1 VFTSR
6 RRSRA
11 SGGRLATLAALVGA
25 LLLASGGDPAHAQPT
40 PSLLEQDGRAWRA
53 LSEGEKLAFLTG
65 FLIGEGLE
73 QTLAPTPGPEGPEP
87 DALDRLKREGRL
99 RFPFA
104 PTVYKA
110 RLEDFYFYQDR
121 LTVPLYRALF
131 LINEHLR
138 RGGR

>member
-1 VFTSR
+1 MFTSR

-11 SGGRLATLAALVGA
+11 PGGRLATRAVLVGA
-25 LLLASGGDPAHAQPT
+25 LLLASAGDPARAQPT

-65 FLIGEGLE
+65 FLIGDGLE
-73 QTLAPTPGPEGPEP
+73 QTLGPAPGPEGPEP